1 MAYGPYDPITHEPSG
16 HYDMYVAEF
25 KQDGIEYQIV
35 AEQMEQEELVK
46 VVASILCGEKVI
58 IDK

>member
-46 VVASILCGEKVI
+46 VVASILCG
-58 IDK
+58 